1 MLRRTATVAFSATLV
16 IILTF
21 EANTVWSQTNS
32 NARVGA
38 LITGSFW
45 KHTHAAQKRIDQ
57 DTIQAVSP
65 QNRSALSLSS
75 SRQVLDQS
83 TDPSAR
89 IVPNHIPLDGLAHF
103 PHSVVTNINDSP
115 PISIAIQDPQ
125 QRNLDP
131 QRAQQILDSLNTD
144 SNRKQSNISQTD
156 LLRQQ
161 LSKKIKLP
169 SKAERQRIQRNTQ
182 QVQHSAAVEP
192 SIDDPFS
199 DGSIQGAAPQLP
211 QNQLFEPLAPSER
224 STDIFESAFEVIDDQ
239 GKEFTITVR
248 RSKLLRSPVDIYRT
262 AVVDPTICE
271 IIQFTPNEVS
281 IIGKSQG
288 STNLTFW
295 FEESNKKPTTY
306 LVRVI
311 PDPERR
317 REQENQFALL
327 EEVIQELFPDSSIE
341 LVLVA
346 KKIIV
351 RGQAKDGGEAA
362 QIMQIIRGE
371 ASTRNRQNNLGNRN
385 GRGGASNQGMGGG
398 YAAQVLS
405 DDETGRRANSDIQI
419 INMLRIPGP
428 QQVALRV
435 KIAELNRSAA
445 RGFGVDLEGTINFG
459 GDDGSQVFLQSILNV
474 ATGNAPA
481 LITQF
486 DGDDISVGIR
496 HLEEHGVVRLLSEPT
511 LVTMSGRPATFV
523 AGGEFA
529 IPTTVGVSGAAAVT
543 TDFRSFGAIISFL
556 PVVLNKDR
564 IRLEVSPEFSQ
575 INSSLAV
582 DSTPGLD
589 VRAVTTTVEMREGQ
603 TLAIAGLL
611 DDSMTANRSGNLPLI
626 SQWLARRDISR
637 NETELIILVTPELV
651 HPMEPEEVPPLP
663 GFDVT
668 EPTNSEFYLSGRL
681 EGKAT
686 REYRSTVWPS
696 LRRRYRS
703 GSADWTSGPFGHGQ

>member
-1 MLRRTATVAFSATLV
+1 MLRRTATVALSATLV

-32 NARVGA
+32 NARIGA

-45 KHTHAAQKRIDQ
+45 KHTQASQKRIDE
-57 DTIQAVSP
+57 DTLEAISTQSH
-65 QNRSALSLSS
+65 SARSLSH

-83 TDPSAR
+83 TAATT
-89 IVPNHIPLDGLAHF
+89 PNHTPIGGLAHF
-103 PHSVVTNINDSP
+103 PRSVVTNINDSP
-115 PISIAIQDPQ
+115 PIYIAIQGPQ
-125 QRNLDP
+125 QPNLDP
-131 QRAQQILDSLNTD
+131 QRAQQLLDSLDTD
-144 SNRKQSNISQTD
+144 PGLKQSNVSQTD
-156 LLRQQ
+156 LPSQQ
-161 LSKKIKLP
+161 FSKKIKLP

-182 QVQHSAAVEP
+182 QVQHSEAAEP
-192 SIDDPFS
+192 FNNDPFS
-199 DGSIQGAAPQLP
+199 DESLQNSAPQLP
-211 QNQLFEPLAPSER
+211 QNQLLEPLAPAAR
-224 STDIFESAFEVIDDQ
+224 STDVFGSAFEVIDDQ

-262 AVVDPTICE
+262 AVVDPKICE
-271 IIQFTPNEVS
+271 IIQFTPSEVS

-288 STNLTFW
+288 STNITFW
-295 FEESNKKPTTY
+295 FEESDKKPTTY

-327 EEVIQELFPDSSIE
+327 AEMIRELFPDSSIE

-346 KKIIV
+346 KKLIV
-351 RGQAKDGGEAA
+351 RGQAKDAEEAS
-362 QIMQIIRGE
+362 QIMKIVRGE
-371 ASTRNRQNNLGNRN
+371 ASSRNRQNNLGNRI
-385 GRGGASNQGMGGG
+385 GGVSNQGIGDGF
-398 YAAQVLS
+398 AAQVLS
-405 DDETGRRANSDIQI
+405 DDETGRQANSDIQI
-419 INMLRIPGP
+419 VNMLRVPGP

-445 RGFGVDLEGTINFG
+445 RGFGVDLEGTINFN

-486 DGDDISVGIR
+486 DGDDISIGIR

-575 INSSLAV
+575 INSSLSV
-582 DSTPGLD
+582 QSTPGLD

-611 DDSMTANRSGNLPLI
+611 DDSMTANRSGDVPLI

-703 GSADWTSGPFGHGQ
+703 GSANWTSGPFGHGQ

>member
-1 MLRRTATVAFSATLV
+1 MLRRTATVALSATFV

-32 NARVGA
+32 NARIGA

-45 KHTHAAQKRIDQ
+45 KHTQASQKRIDE
-57 DTIQAVSP
+57 DTLEAISTQSH
-65 QNRSALSLSS
+65 SARSLSH

-83 TDPSAR
+83 TA
-89 IVPNHIPLDGLAHF
+89 VTTPNHTPIGGLAHF
-103 PHSVVTNINDSP
+103 PRSVVTNINDSP
-115 PISIAIQDPQ
+115 PIYIAIQGPQ
-125 QRNLDP
+125 QPNLGP
-131 QRAQQILDSLNTD
+131 QRAQQLLDSLNTD
-144 SNRKQSNISQTD
+144 SSLKQSNVSQTD
-156 LLRQQ
+156 LPSQQ
-161 LSKKIKLP
+161 FIKKIKLP
-169 SKAERQRIQRNTQ
+169 SKAERHRIQRNTR
-182 QVQHSAAVEP
+182 QVQHSEAAEP
-192 SIDDPFS
+192 FNNDPFS
-199 DGSIQGAAPQLP
+199 DESLQNSAPQLP
-211 QNQLFEPLAPSER
+211 QNHLLEPLAPAKR
-224 STDIFESAFEVIDDQ
+224 STDVFGSAFEVIDDQ

-262 AVVDPTICE
+262 AVVDPKVCE
-271 IIQFTPNEVS
+271 IIQFTPSEVS

-288 STNLTFW
+288 STNITFW
-295 FEESNKKPTTY
+295 FEESDKKPTTY

-327 EEVIQELFPDSSIE
+327 AEVIRELFPDSSIE

-346 KKIIV
+346 KKLIV
-351 RGQAKDGGEAA
+351 RGQAKDAEEAS
-362 QIMQIIRGE
+362 QIMKIVRGE
-371 ASTRNRQNNLGNRN
+371 ASSRNRQNNLGNRI
-385 GRGGASNQGMGGG
+385 GGVSNQGIGDGF
-398 YAAQVLS
+398 AAQVLS
-405 DDETGRRANSDIQI
+405 DDETGRQANSDIQI
-419 INMLRIPGP
+419 VNMLRVPGP

-445 RGFGVDLEGTINFG
+445 RGFGVDLEGTINFN

-486 DGDDISVGIR
+486 DGDDISIGIR

-575 INSSLAV
+575 INSSLSV
-582 DSTPGLD
+582 QSTPGLD

-611 DDSMTANRSGNLPLI
+611 DDSMTANRSGDVPLI

-703 GSADWTSGPFGHGQ
+703 GSANWTSGPFGHGQ

>member
-1 MLRRTATVAFSATLV
+1 MLRRTATVALSATFV

-32 NARVGA
+32 NARIGA

-45 KHTHAAQKRIDQ
+45 KHTQASQKQIDE
-57 DTIQAVSP
+57 DTLQGH
-65 QNRSALSLSS
+65 SARSLSR

-83 TDPSAR
+83 TA
-89 IVPNHIPLDGLAHF
+89 VTTPNHTPIGGLAHF
-103 PHSVVTNINDSP
+103 PRSVVTNINDSP
-115 PISIAIQDPQ
+115 PIYIAIQGPQ
-125 QRNLDP
+125 QPNLGP
-131 QRAQQILDSLNTD
+131 QRAQQLLDSLNTD
-144 SNRKQSNISQTD
+144 SSLKQSNVSQTD
-156 LLRQQ
+156 LPSQQ
-161 LSKKIKLP
+161 FIKKIKLP
-169 SKAERQRIQRNTQ
+169 SKAERHRIQRNTR
-182 QVQHSAAVEP
+182 QVQHSEAAEP
-192 SIDDPFS
+192 FNNDPFS
-199 DGSIQGAAPQLP
+199 DESLQNSAPQLP
-211 QNQLFEPLAPSER
+211 QNHLLEPLAPAKR
-224 STDIFESAFEVIDDQ
+224 STDVFGSAFEVIDDQ

-262 AVVDPTICE
+262 AVVDPKVCE
-271 IIQFTPNEVS
+271 IIQFTPSEVS

-288 STNLTFW
+288 STNITFW
-295 FEESNKKPTTY
+295 FEESDKKPTTY

-327 EEVIQELFPDSSIE
+327 AEVIRELFPDSSIE

-346 KKIIV
+346 KKLIV
-351 RGQAKDGGEAA
+351 RGQAKDAEEAS
-362 QIMQIIRGE
+362 QIMKIVRGE
-371 ASTRNRQNNLGNRN
+371 ASSRNRQNNLGNRI
-385 GRGGASNQGMGGG
+385 GGVSNQGIGDGF
-398 YAAQVLS
+398 AAQVLS
-405 DDETGRRANSDIQI
+405 DDETGRQANSDIQI
-419 INMLRIPGP
+419 VNMLRVPGP

-445 RGFGVDLEGTINFG
+445 RGFGVDLEGTINFN

-575 INSSLAV
+575 INSSLSV
-582 DSTPGLD
+582 QSTPGLD

-611 DDSMTANRSGNLPLI
+611 DDSMTANRSGDVPLI

-703 GSADWTSGPFGHGQ
+703 GSANWTSGPFGHGQ